1 MIGFI
6 FRKGIF
12 RPNYVLVVL
21 LFLSS
26 LGVFAN
32 EKDSILIRLNKVL
45 DNKEYYVINKEQNI
59 RNLKQMFVI
68 GSLSPRQEYDINLKL
83 YEEYLKYQ
91 SDSAV
96 SYVLKNL
103 EIARLLRQ
111 DELKYESEIR
121 LAGLY
126 STKGMYIESKSL
138 LDNVDKSALPP
149 RLLPAYYATCNEFYS
164 HYGQSNDN
172 SVYYRKSGEYRDSLL
187 LVLDPQSLR
196 YRMEELTRRLYMNED
211 VEKPLLDLLDQTG
224 DEDKE
229 RAVIAFL
236 LGHLYQL
243 RGNMELREKYYAV
256 SAITDI
262 VNCIKDNASLNGL
275 AMTYYLKGDVDKAYR
290 FFQAAIDDAVFCNV
304 RYRASEASVFYPVI
318 NENYHRKEQIQK
330 SRLQI
335 FLLIIS
341 FLSLFLI
348 AGMSYIYIQIRRLSQ
363 IRRELYNTNL
373 KLGDLNH
380 NLLRTNDQLNESN
393 RIKEEYIAHFFDLC
407 STYID
412 KLENYRK
419 TLNKH
424 ASHKHWDE
432 LMRLLRSTTLVET
445 ELEELY
451 KKFDVIFLT
460 LYPSFVDEFNAL
472 QVKEG
477 QISLKPGE
485 LLNTELRIFALIRL
499 GITDSVKI
507 AGFLRYSISTIY
519 NYRVKARNNAVV
531 SRERFEEMVMKRACK
546 TCTQAHEHDASS
558 I

>member
-1 MIGFI
+1 MINYVFVNILI
-6 FRKGIF
+6 FRKIMIYIF
-12 RPNYVLVVL
+12 VL
-21 LFLSS
+21 LFFLNSS
-26 LGVFAN
+26 GVFAG
-32 EKDSILIRLNKVL
+32 EKDSILIRLDKVL

-68 GSLSPRQEYDINLKL
+68 SSLSPRQEYDINLKL

-103 EIARLLRQ
+103 EIARLLGQ
-111 DELKYESEIR
+111 DELKYECEIR

-138 LDNVDKSALPP
+138 LDNVDKSVLPQ
-149 RLLPAYYATCNEFYS
+149 RLLYAYYETCNEFFS

-172 SVYYRKSGEYRDSLL
+172 SVYYRKSGQYRDSLL
-187 LVLDPQSLR
+187 LTLDPQSLH
-196 YRMEELTRRLYMNED
+196 YRIEEITRRLYINED
-211 VEKPLLDLLDQTG
+211 VEEPLSDLLEQTT

-236 LGHLYQL
+236 LAYMYQL
-243 RGNMELREKYYAV
+243 RGNIELQEKYYAV

-275 AMTYYLKGDVDKAYR
+275 AITYYLEGDVDKAYR

-304 RYRASEASVFYPVI
+304 RYRSSEASVFYPVI

-330 SRLQI
+330 SRLQS
-335 FLLIIS
+335 FSLIIS
-341 FLSLFLI
+341 FLSLILI
-348 AGMSYIYIQIRRLSQ
+348 AGMIYIYIQIRRLSQ
-363 IRRELYNTNL
+363 VRKQLYSINL
-373 KLGDLNH
+373 KLRDLN
-380 NLLRTNDQLNESN
+380 NDLLQANNQLNESN
-393 RIKEEYIAHFFDLC
+393 HIKEEYIAHFFDLC

-419 TLNKH
+419 TLHKH
-424 ASHKHWDE
+424 ASNKHWDE
-432 LMRLLRSTTLVET
+432 LMNLLRSTTLVET

-451 KKFDVIFLT
+451 KKFDMIFLT
-460 LYPSFVDEFNAL
+460 LYPSFVDKFNAL
-472 QVKEG
+472 QAKEG

-519 NYRVKARNNAVV
+519 NYRVKARNNAVI
-531 SRERFEEMVMKRACK
+531 SREQFEETVMK
-546 TCTQAHEHDASS
+546 
-558 I
+558 IY